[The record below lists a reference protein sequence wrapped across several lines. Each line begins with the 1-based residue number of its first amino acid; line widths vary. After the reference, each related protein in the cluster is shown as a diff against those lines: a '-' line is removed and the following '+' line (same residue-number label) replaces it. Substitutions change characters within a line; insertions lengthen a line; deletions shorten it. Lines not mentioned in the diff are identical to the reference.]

1 MHRIAAALIAVALCS
16 LCGCAY
22 YGPYRTF
29 PTLCQGTPA
38 DCPKAVLYRHKEPSQ
53 ARFDYTL
60 GFVEFNDQGDA
71 WSVTKDPAAARQ
83 MDLVVDYLNRQA
95 ADQDLLMVVFVHGWH
110 HTAKGLEPGEERADA
125 NVETFQRVLQGLAQ
139 EEQQRA
145 QNARPIRQP
154 RPVVGVYVGWRGDSI
169 SIPGLNELTFWDRKN
184 TAAQVGHG
192 GVTQLLS
199 AVELVKRT
207 QDSKARM
214 AAGPANHLSPC
225 DAKATDVKPVTSDTR
240 LVVVGHS
247 FGGLVVQSAIGQI
260 LEDRAVRT
268 KGGDYGCQLGVEGFG
283 NLVVLINP
291 AFEAQRYS
299 VLHDMAEKRRFY
311 PPDQLPVEMILT
323 SQADDATGV
332 LFPLGRHVST
342 VFDRNGWDA
351 QNVTAVGH
359 YQPYITHT
367 LTRKPSGAPAQA
379 NLKQAWVDKSLSD
392 SEVCVA
398 GLTLHRLQL
407 SERNPYLNVSV
418 AADLIKNHNDIDEPD
433 VINFIQKMMMLS
445 AQTEA
450 ERNAP
455 SAVVDP
461 ACAAAPL

>member
-1 MHRIAAALIAVALCS
+1 MHRIAAALIAVSLCS

-22 YGPYRTF
+22 YGPYRTA
-29 PTLCQGTPA
+29 PELCEGTPV
-38 DCPKAVLYRHKEPSQ
+38 DCPKAVLYHHKEPSQ
-53 ARFDYTL
+53 THFDYTL

-83 MDLVVDYLNRQA
+83 MDLVMDYLNRQA
-95 ADQDLLMVVFVHGWH
+95 ADHDLLMVVFVHGWH
-110 HTAKGLEPGEERADA
+110 HTAKGQEAGEEHADA

-145 QNARPIRQP
+145 LNARPARQP

-169 SIPGLNELTFWDRKN
+169 SIPGLDELTFWDRKN
-184 TAAQVGHG
+184 AAAQVGHG

-199 AVELVKRT
+199 EIELVKRT
-207 QDSKARM
+207 QDSKARV
-214 AAGPANHLSPC
+214 AARTPTTASPC
-225 DAKATDVKPVTSDTR
+225 DALATDPKPVTSDTR

-359 YQPYITHT
+359 YPPYITHT
-367 LTRKPSGAPAQA
+367 LTRKSPQAPAQA
-379 NLKQAWVDKSLSD
+379 NLKQAWVDKSRSD
-392 SEVCVA
+392 SDVCVA
-398 GLTLHRLQL
+398 GLTLRRLQL

-418 AADLIKNHNDIDEPD
+418 SGDLIKSHNDIDEPD
-433 VINFIQKMMMLS
+433 IINFIQKMMMLS

-450 ERNAP
+450 ERTAP
-455 SAVVDP
+455 ALLDP
-461 ACAAAPL
+461 KCAAVAQ